1 MNANHIIDMGGGQYL
16 SLLILLLVPIV
27 RVDYNVCRRVS
38 ALPCELKIEDNP
50 AWAWVNFG
58 TVLVLVVSVTL
69 TATSLACPRPS
80 NHSRRTLF
88 NRQATVS
95 INTFMLV
102 YLQHLFITFHKFQ
115 AIPAVSHVAIER
127 PCVGRFDCELSVAQP
142 VRTRQAWLAVFT
154 PCPALDRR
162 LFFQAAAKT
171 APRY

>member
-1 MNANHIIDMGGGQYL
+1 MGGGQYL
-16 SLLILLLVPIV
+16 SLFILLLVPIV

-80 NHSRRTLF
+80 DHSRRTLF

-102 YLQHLFITFHKFQ
+102 YLQHLFINFTNFKPSQPSHMSQ
-115 AIPAVSHVAIER
+115 SNVLASAVLIVS
-127 PCVGRFDCELSVAQP
+127 CQSLSQCALGKLGWP
-142 VRTRQAWLAVFT
+142 FLRNVRR
-154 PCPALDRR
+154 
-162 LFFQAAAKT
+162 
-171 APRY
+171 